1 MDILSLD
8 IVSIDK
14 IDTKMNQKALYLLT
28 EWSESDSSQI
38 AQLERQLF
46 AIGSWSDDVLQEFF
60 GQQYTHFFIMR
71 LGNEIIG
78 YCITQVMFDTAEI
91 LRIGVSRAYQRQG
104 LAKQILMEVMVFLKK
119 MEVDKLLLEVRNDN
133 LSAIGLYQGF
143 DFKQIH
149 VRKNYYDNKDGTFT
163 DALILQKALD

>member
-1 MDILSLD
+1 MKSDA
-8 IVSIDK
+8 K
-14 IDTKMNQKALYLLT
+14 IDAKIKGDVNMKQQISHLLT
-28 EWSESDSSQI
+28 EQSESDLSQI
-38 AQLERQLF
+38 AQLEKQLF
-46 AIGSWSDDVLQEFF
+46 SVGSWTDDVLQEFF
-60 GQQYTHFFIMR
+60 SQRYTHFFIMR

>member
-1 MDILSLD
+1 MKSDA
-8 IVSIDK
+8 K
-14 IDTKMNQKALYLLT
+14 IKGDVNMKQQISHLLT
-28 EWSESDSSQI
+28 EQSESDLSQI
-38 AQLERQLF
+38 AQLEKQLF
-46 AIGSWSDDVLQEFF
+46 AIGSWTDDVLQEFF
-60 GQQYTHFFIMR
+60 SQRHTHFFVMR
-71 LGNEIIG
+71 LDNKIMG

>member
-1 MDILSLD
+1 MKQQISH
-8 IVSIDK
+8 
-14 IDTKMNQKALYLLT
+14 LLT
-28 EWSESDSSQI
+28 EQSESDLSQI
-38 AQLERQLF
+38 SQLERQLF
-46 AIGSWSDDVLQEFF
+46 AIGSWTDDVLQEFF
-60 GQQYTHFFIMR
+60 SQRHTHFFVMR
-71 LGNEIIG
+71 LDNKIIG

>member
-1 MDILSLD
+1 MKSDA
-8 IVSIDK
+8 K
-14 IDTKMNQKALYLLT
+14 IKGDVNMKQQISHLLT
-28 EWSESDSSQI
+28 EQSESDLSQI
-38 AQLERQLF
+38 AQLEKQLF
-46 AIGSWSDDVLQEFF
+46 SVGSWTDDVLQEFF
-60 GQQYTHFFIMR
+60 SQRHTHFFVMR
-71 LGNEIIG
+71 LDNKIMG

-163 DALILQKALD
+163 DALILQKVLD

>member
-1 MDILSLD
+1 MKQQISH
-8 IVSIDK
+8 
-14 IDTKMNQKALYLLT
+14 LLT
-28 EWSESDSSQI
+28 EQSESDLSQI

-46 AIGSWSDDVLQEFF
+46 AIGSWTDDVLQDFF
-60 GQQYTHFFIMR
+60 SQRHTHFFVMR

-78 YCITQVMFDTAEI
+78 YCMTQVMFDTAEI

-163 DALILQKALD
+163 DALILQKVLD

>member
-1 MDILSLD
+1 MKQQISH
-8 IVSIDK
+8 
-14 IDTKMNQKALYLLT
+14 LLT
-28 EWSESDSSQI
+28 EQSESDLSQI
-38 AQLERQLF
+38 AQLEKQLF
-46 AIGSWSDDVLQEFF
+46 SVGSWTDDVLQEFF
-60 GQQYTHFFIMR
+60 SQRHTHFFVMR
-71 LGNEIIG
+71 LDNKIMG

>member
-1 MDILSLD
+1 MKSDA
-8 IVSIDK
+8 K
-14 IDTKMNQKALYLLT
+14 IKGDVNMKQQISHLLT
-28 EWSESDSSQI
+28 EQSESDLSQI
-38 AQLERQLF
+38 AQLEKQLF
-46 AIGSWSDDVLQEFF
+46 SVGSWSDDVLQEFF
-60 GQQYTHFFIMR
+60 SQRHTHFFVMR
-71 LGNEIIG
+71 LDNKIIG

>member
-1 MDILSLD
+1 MKQQISH
-8 IVSIDK
+8 
-14 IDTKMNQKALYLLT
+14 LLT
-28 EWSESDSSQI
+28 EQSESDLSQI
-38 AQLERQLF
+38 SQLERQLF
-46 AIGSWSDDVLQEFF
+46 AIGSWTDDVLQEFF
-60 GQQYTHFFIMR
+60 SQRHTHFFVMR
-71 LGNEIIG
+71 LDNKIIG

-91 LRIGVSRAYQRQG
+91 LRIGVSRAYQGQG

>member
-1 MDILSLD
+1 MTSDA
-8 IVSIDK
+8 K
-14 IDTKMNQKALYLLT
+14 IDAKIKGDVNMKQQISHLLT
-28 EWSESDSSQI
+28 EQSESDLSQI
-38 AQLERQLF
+38 AQLEKQLF
-46 AIGSWSDDVLQEFF
+46 SVGSWTDDVLQDFF
-60 GQQYTHFFIMR
+60 SQRHTHFFVMR
-71 LGNEIIG
+71 LDNKIMG
-78 YCITQVMFDTAEI
+78 YCMTQVMFDTAEI

-133 LSAIGLYQGF
+133 MSAIGLYQGF

-163 DALILQKALD
+163 DALILQKVLD

>member
-1 MDILSLD
+1 MKSDA
-8 IVSIDK
+8 K
-14 IDTKMNQKALYLLT
+14 IKGDVNMKQQISHLLT
-28 EWSESDSSQI
+28 EQSESDLSQI
-38 AQLERQLF
+38 SQLERQLF
-46 AIGSWSDDVLQEFF
+46 AIGSWTDDVLQEFF
-60 GQQYTHFFIMR
+60 SQRHTHFFVMR
-71 LGNEIIG
+71 LDNKIIG

>member
-1 MDILSLD
+1 MKQQISH
-8 IVSIDK
+8 
-14 IDTKMNQKALYLLT
+14 LLT
-28 EWSESDSSQI
+28 EQSESDLSQI
-38 AQLERQLF
+38 AQLEKQLF
-46 AIGSWSDDVLQEFF
+46 AIGSWTDDVLQEFF
-60 GQQYTHFFIMR
+60 SQRHTHFFVMR
-71 LGNEIIG
+71 LDNKIMG

>member
-1 MDILSLD
+1 MKSDA
-8 IVSIDK
+8 K
-14 IDTKMNQKALYLLT
+14 IKGDVNMKQQISHLLT
-28 EWSESDSSQI
+28 EQSESDLSQI
-38 AQLERQLF
+38 AQLEKQLF
-46 AIGSWSDDVLQEFF
+46 SVGSWTDDVLQEFF
-60 GQQYTHFFIMR
+60 SQRHTHFFVMR
-71 LGNEIIG
+71 LDNKIMG
-78 YCITQVMFDTAEI
+78 YCMTQVMFDTAEI

>member
-1 MDILSLD
+1 MKSDA
-8 IVSIDK
+8 K
-14 IDTKMNQKALYLLT
+14 IKGDVNMKQQISHLLT
-28 EWSESDSSQI
+28 EQSESDLSQI
-38 AQLERQLF
+38 AQLEKQLF
-46 AIGSWSDDVLQEFF
+46 AIDSWTDDVLQEFF
-60 GQQYTHFFIMR
+60 SQRHTHFFVMR
-71 LGNEIIG
+71 LDNKIMG

>member
-1 MDILSLD
+1 MKSDA
-8 IVSIDK
+8 K
-14 IDTKMNQKALYLLT
+14 IKGDVNMKQQISHLLM
-28 EWSESDSSQI
+28 EQSESDLSQI

-46 AIGSWSDDVLQEFF
+46 AIGSWSDYVLQEFF
-60 GQQYTHFFIMR
+60 GQQYTHFFVMR

>member
-1 MDILSLD
+1 MKQQISH
-8 IVSIDK
+8 
-14 IDTKMNQKALYLLT
+14 LLT
-28 EWSESDSSQI
+28 EQSESDLSQI
-38 AQLERQLF
+38 AQLEKQLF
-46 AIGSWSDDVLQEFF
+46 SVGSWSDDVLQEFF
-60 GQQYTHFFIMR
+60 SQRHTHFFVMR
-71 LGNEIIG
+71 LDNKIIG

>member
-1 MDILSLD
+1 MKQQISH
-8 IVSIDK
+8 
-14 IDTKMNQKALYLLT
+14 LLT
-28 EWSESDSSQI
+28 EQSESDLSQI
-38 AQLERQLF
+38 AQLEKQLF
-46 AIGSWSDDVLQEFF
+46 SVGSWTDDVLQEFF
-60 GQQYTHFFIMR
+60 SQRHTHFFVMR
-71 LGNEIIG
+71 LDNKIMG

-163 DALILQKALD
+163 DALILQKVLD